1 MRKLIKKVNK
11 PEGEFMHGYYISWW
25 NLENLFDTF
34 DCPTR
39 PAWLQKT
46 LKNELKGWDQ
56 SVLNQKIGQLAK
68 IICQTNN
75 GAGPDL
81 LGVCEVENKRVLDLL
96 VDSLA
101 SLGRNYQIAHHDTSD
116 QRGIDVAFIY
126 DGNLFTSHEQ
136 FFYVVLKRTAT
147 RDIFQLNLKTMAG
160 KTLIVIGN
168 HWPSRRGGELESEP
182 YRIMAAET
190 LSYWHERILEK
201 LGKNTPIVVM
211 GDFNDEPFNRS
222 MTEYALGT
230 KSRTKVLKAT
240 SPRLLNL
247 SWELLGDGLGTHYY
261 NNFASVLDQFMI
273 SKGIA
278 GGKSGFSLTQKHGW
292 KHHVKIEI
300 FSEMKSHGSY
310 PSPIRFGRPSRKLDL
325 NGFSD
330 HYPVS
335 IVVEEQ
341 TEKVK

>member
-1 MRKLIKKVNK
+1 MK
-11 PEGEFMHGYYISWW
+11 EYYISWW

-39 PAWLQKT
+39 PAWLQSA

-56 SVLNQKIGQLAK
+56 NVLDQKIGQLAK
-68 IICQTNN
+68 IIKQMNDGT
-75 GAGPDL
+75 GPDL

-96 VDSLA
+96 VNSLT
-101 SLGRNYQIAHHDTSD
+101 SLGRNYQVAHHDASD

-147 RDIFQLNLKTMAG
+147 RDIFQLNLKTVAG
-160 KTLIVIGN
+160 KTLIIIGN
-168 HWPSRRGGELESEP
+168 HWPSRSGGELESEP
-182 YRIMAAET
+182 YRIIAAET
-190 LSYWHERILEK
+190 LSYWHGRILEK
-201 LGKNTPIVVM
+201 FGKNTPLVVI

-222 MTEYALGT
+222 VAEYALGT
-230 KSRTKVLKAT
+230 KSRTKVIKGT

-261 NNFASVLDQFMI
+261 DNFASMLDQCMI

-278 GGKSGFSLTQKHGW
+278 NSNSGFSLTQKPGW
-292 KHHVKIEI
+292 QRHVKIEI
-300 FSEMKSHGSY
+300 YPEMKSHGSY
-310 PSPIRFGRPSRKLDL
+310 PAPIKFGRPSSGLNL

-330 HYPVS
+330 HYPIS
-335 IVVEEQ
+335 VVLSEQ
-341 TEKVK
+341 TEIAK